1 MINAFLQAVNKHVV
15 AESTNIQATY
25 DAKHIFNVRA
35 GADIDNGKV
44 VNLDDMAWV
53 DNEYFTMVQPTS
65 TSRVG
70 LILSVPI
77 GADERPKA
85 ATYEY
90 NFYNGKDEIMRV
102 YDLMA
107 GDKFT
112 ISENGITKIT
122 SGSGDSATTTELA
135 KGQYIVADGYNLKAQ
150 AAKPAAS
157 VAFYGEIVD
166 VINRT
171 NGKFYKI
178 FVRKNG

>member
-1 MINAFLQAVNKHVV
+1 MINAFLQAITKHIV
-15 AESTNIQATY
+15 AESTNLQATY
-25 DAKHIFNVRA
+25 HAKHIFNVRA

-112 ISENGITKIT
+112 ISENGITKIS
-122 SGSGDSATTTELA
+122 SGSPAVETDLA
-135 KGQYIVADGYNLKAQ
+135 KGQYIVADGYDLKAQ
-150 AAKPAAS
+150 SAKPAAS

>member
-1 MINAFLQAVNKHVV
+1 MINAFLQAINKHIV
-15 AESTNIQATY
+15 AESTNLQATY

-44 VNLDDMAWV
+44 VNLDDMVWV

-77 GADERPKA
+77 GPDERPKA
-85 ATYEY
+85 ATYEH

-102 YDLMA
+102 YDLLI

-112 ISENGITKIT
+112 VSENGITPIGT
-122 SGSGDSATTTELA
+122 STPLA
-135 KGQYIVADGYNLKAQ
+135 KGQYIVADGYDLKAQ

-157 VAFYGEIVD
+157 VGFYGEIVD
-166 VINRT
+166 VITRT

>member
-1 MINAFLQAVNKHVV
+1 MINAFLQAINKHVV

-44 VNLDDMAWV
+44 VNLDDMVWV

-77 GADERPKA
+77 GPDERPKA
-85 ATYEY
+85 ATYEH

-102 YDLMA
+102 YDLLI

-112 ISENGITKIT
+112 VSENGITPIGT
-122 SGSGDSATTTELA
+122 STPLA
-135 KGQYIVADGYNLKAQ
+135 KGQYIVADGYDLKAQ

-157 VAFYGEIVD
+157 VGFYGEIVD
-166 VINRT
+166 VITRT

>member
-1 MINAFLQAVNKHVV
+1 MINAFLATVTKHIV
-15 AESTNIQATY
+15 AESTNLQATY
-25 DAKHIFNVRA
+25 DAKHIFNIKA
-35 GADIDNGKV
+35 GADIDNGRV

-53 DNEYFTMVQPTS
+53 DNEYFTMVEPTA

-70 LILSVPI
+70 LVLSVPI
-77 GADERPKA
+77 GPDERPKA
-85 ATYEY
+85 ATYEH

-102 YDLMA
+102 YDLLE

-112 ISENGITKIT
+112 ISANGID
-122 SGSGDSATTTELA
+122 GGDAVK
-135 KGQYIVADGYNLKAQ
+135 KGAYIVADSYNLKAQ
-150 AAKPAAS
+150 AAKPANT

-171 NGKFYKI
+171 NGVFYKI

>member
-1 MINAFLQAVNKHVV
+1 MINAFLQAVNRHVV
-15 AESTNIQATY
+15 AESTNLQATY
-25 DAKHIFNVRA
+25 DAMHIFNVSA
-35 GADIDNGKV
+35 GADIDNGKL

-53 DNEYFTMVQPTS
+53 DNEYFTMVQPTT

-77 GADERPKA
+77 GPDERPKA

-90 NFYNGKDEIMRV
+90 NFYNGQGEIMRV
-102 YDLMA
+102 YDLLV

-112 ISENGITKIT
+112 VSENGITKIS
-122 SGSGDSATTTELA
+122 SGSPAVETDLA
-135 KGQYIVADGYNLKAQ
+135 KGQYIVADGYDLKAQ
-150 AAKPAAS
+150 AAKPANT
-157 VAFYGEIVD
+157 VGFYGEIVD

>member
-1 MINAFLQAVNKHVV
+1 MINAFLQAVTKHVV
-15 AESTNIQATY
+15 AESTNLQATY
-25 DAKHIFNVRA
+25 SAKHIFNVKA
-35 GADIDNGKV
+35 SAAIDNGKV

-53 DNEYFTMVQPTS
+53 ENEYFTMVTPTS

-70 LILSVPI
+70 LILSVPM

-85 ATYEY
+85 ATYEH

-107 GDKFT
+107 GDRFT
-112 ISENGITKIT
+112 ISENGITKIS
-122 SGSGDSATTTELA
+122 SGSPAVETDLA
-135 KGQYIVADGYNLKAQ
+135 KGQYIVADGYDLKAQ

-157 VAFYGEIVD
+157 VAFYGEIVE
-166 VINRT
+166 VITRT

-178 FVRKNG
+178 LVRKNG